1 MNQRPELRR
10 NGSFDSDTSSFYS
23 VRSGD
28 SAYSV
33 WSSSESDSFVWR
45 DDPEGFYGV
54 GGAVTRYV
62 DDRDDQRRRFAA
74 HILSGPFAQFYKKKR
89 HASSH
94 ARPGRSA
101 HSSRSSSRSSTNSVS
116 PGRGHHH
123 HDPRFHS
130 RPPSAG
136 PQYPQEQF
144 REEQFHEEQFQE
156 EQFHEAPFHQPPFH
170 PGFHG
175 GPPPPPP
182 PPPPPAA
189 PAGFEGGFIQL
200 GGPSGPPPPPPD
212 PVWGHD
218 AGYGPG
224 VHVYD

>member
-45 DDPEGFYGV
+45 DDPYGFYGV

-62 DDRDDQRRRFAA
+62 DDRDDQRKRFAA

-94 ARPGRSA
+94 ARPGRST

-123 HDPRFHS
+123 DPRFHS

-136 PQYPQEQF
+136 PQYHQEQF

-156 EQFHEAPFHQPPFH
+156 EQFHEASFHQPPFH

-175 GPPPPPP
+175 GPPPPP

-200 GGPSGPPPPPPD
+200 GGGPPPPPPPQD
-212 PVWGHD
+212 PVWGND

-224 VHVYD
+224 VRVYD